1 MSLYNRVV
9 DCKDVVIHAVRWAR
23 VHDAHRPAASMMWR
37 CVIAVLYAA
46 CRCTLIKC
54 CAWDYTRLVCNA
66 RVDSVYET
74 SMRGKK
80 HKKNLHVSIVV
91 RRNYIMYVA
100 LDCTPLRYS
109 HHECVSNIVS
119 VSQVYVCVREISSV
133 KTVVGVLLR
142 GCVQS
147 RWRIAKAIG
156 KMTVMQTVPFKFAL
170 FTLVF
175 GHI

>member
-1 MSLYNRVV
+1 MMLIARQRLWCGGVSL
-9 DCKDVVIHAVRWAR
+9 
-23 VHDAHRPAASMMWR
+23 
-37 CVIAVLYAA
+37 LY
-46 CRCTLIKC
+46 CTQH
-54 CAWDYTRLVCNA
+54 VNA
-66 RVDSVYET
+66 RWLSVVLET
-74 SMRGKK
+74 IRVLFVMPEWIQCMRHVHGTKK
-80 HKKNLHVSIVV
+80 KKNLHVSIVV
-91 RRNYIMYVA
+91 RRNYTMYVA
-100 LDCTPLRYS
+100 LDCTSLRYS

-133 KTVVGVLLR
+133 KTVVDVLLR